1 MSNFQK
7 LVKPFVTT
15 STHRVAVY
23 DLSDETYYIFILDGY
38 VLVDDSLRGTLTNV
52 VEKSRVDINGQ
63 SILPMDYILEN
74 HNGNSVF
81 LKFIRAN
88 FPYTIDGTDDIRVTG
103 MFKHIPH

>member
-1 MSNFQK
+1 
-7 LVKPFVTT
+7 
-15 STHRVAVY
+15 
-23 DLSDETYYIFILDGY
+23 LSDEIYYIFILDGY
-38 VLVDDSLRGTLTNV
+38 GLVDDSLRGTLTNV

-88 FPYTIDGTDDIRVTG
+88 FPYIIDGTDDIRVTG